1 MLIFT
6 TSFLHRSQRHSSRRK
21 GERKR
26 RKGEKNVPLEKK
38 KQGWIVQRSGI
49 ENSQKLYGKKKS
61 RFKDDIWQKLRMKKI
76 SIIY

>member
-49 ENSQKLYGKKKS
+49 ENSQKLYGKKNQDSKTTYD
-61 RFKDDIWQKLRMKKI
+61 KNWEWKK
-76 SIIY
+76 YL